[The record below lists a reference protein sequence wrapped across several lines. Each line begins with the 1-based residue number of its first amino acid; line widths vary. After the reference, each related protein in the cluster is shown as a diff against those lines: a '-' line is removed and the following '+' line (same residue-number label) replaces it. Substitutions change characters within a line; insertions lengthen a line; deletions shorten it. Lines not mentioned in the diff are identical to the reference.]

1 MNNKENE
8 DPASKNGGYQIPGET
23 IKRKIQLPT
32 TTRESVS

>member
-8 DPASKNGGYQIPGET
+8 DPASKDGGYQIRGNP

-32 TTRESVS
+32 TTLKSVS